1 MQKVVGTPNR
11 ILEIDL
17 TLQTNRVFEITAQE
31 RKLYLGGKGL
41 ALSLLAERL
50 IPGTDALS
58 PDNVLIIMSGPLT
71 GTGAPSSSRFA
82 GVTKSPLTE
91 LIVTSTC
98 GGSFGNAL
106 KTAGYEGLIL
116 RGKLPELSVLTIDSQ
131 TVKIESSPHLQQLT
145 IPQTQ
150 KQFVIG
156 KNDGAL
162 VIGPAGENG
171 VAYANIASGDRFLGR
186 GGLGA
191 VMGSKNLKVVVVYGN
206 TYEYLPVHEK
216 EFLKAKKLA
225 IKYINRNHTTGE
237 DYRYFGTASN
247 LKYTNK
253 EGILPVRNFADGTH
267 PKAGKISGEEYQ
279 RLFHTKP
286 DACQRCVILCGHKG
300 TLENEKVHIPEYE
313 TIGMFGSNLEVF
325 DPKAIMD
332 WNDLCGEL
340 GIDTISAASTIAF
353 AMEATEKGLMQSDLK
368 FGCIKSVTDML
379 YEIANRRGIG
389 DWLANGSR
397 WLSQKVGGT
406 EFANHVKGMELPAY
420 DPRGAWGQGLAY
432 AVANRGGCHLSASI
446 FPLENFFHLLKPHS
460 IRAKAEFVVF
470 FENLYAAVNSI
481 PTCLFTSF
489 AYVLEPPL
497 VHYTWDK
504 LLALVMQ
511 FTPWLALKL
520 MDISIFPSLYSYMSG
535 FKLSSKEFLKA
546 GERIHVLE
554 RYLNTLEG
562 VDREQDILPDRFLK
576 EGRKSDPD
584 QKVVPLRPMLEK
596 YYHLRG
602 YDANGIPLPAL
613 LKKLSIPAE

>member
-1 MQKVVGTPNR
+1 MQKFVGTPNR

-17 TLQTNRVFEITAQE
+17 NLQTSRIFEITAQE

-50 IPGTDALS
+50 VPGTDALS
-58 PDNVLIIMSGPLT
+58 PDNVLIIMTGPLT

-82 GVTKSPLTE
+82 AVAKSPLTD

-116 RGKLPELSVLTIDSQ
+116 RGKLAELSVLTIDSQ
-131 TVKIESSPHLQQLT
+131 TMKIEPSPHLLRLT

-150 KQFVIG
+150 KHFAIG
-156 KNDGAL
+156 KNDGSL

-171 VAYANIASGDRFLGR
+171 VSYANIASGDRFLGR

-191 VMGSKNLKVVVVYGN
+191 VMGSKNLKAVVVFGN
-206 TYEYLPVHEK
+206 TYEYLPVYEK

-225 IKYINRNHTTGE
+225 IKYINRNHTTGD
-237 DYRYFGTASN
+237 DYRFFGTASN

-267 PKAGKISGEEYQ
+267 PKAGQISGEEYA
-279 RLFHTKP
+279 RLFQTKP

-300 TLENEKVHIPEYE
+300 TLDGEKVHIPEYE

-325 DPKAIMD
+325 DPQAIIE

-353 AMEATEKGLMQSDLK
+353 AMEATEKGLMESDLK

-379 YEIANRRGIG
+379 YDISDRKGIG

-397 WLSQKVGGT
+397 WLSLKIGGT

-432 AVANRGGCHLSASI
+432 AVANRGGCHLSATI
-446 FPLENFFHLLKPHS
+446 FPLENFFHLLKPHTM
-460 IRAKAEFVVF
+460 RAKAEFVVF

-497 VHYTWDK
+497 VHYTWDR

-511 FTPWLALKL
+511 FVPRLALKL
-520 MDISIFPSLYSYMSG
+520 MDISIFPNLYSNMSG
-535 FKLSSKEFLKA
+535 YPLSSREFMQA

-576 EGRKSDPD
+576 EGRKSDPE

-596 YYHLRG
+596 YYRLRG
-602 YDANGIPLPAL
+602 YDANGIPLPSL
-613 LKKLSIPAE
+613 LKKLSILKE